1 MPARYSSALPKNLQK
16 AYSTKQTAFESWNM
30 PETMPQSILR
40 LKVSTPFGQMSEMH
54 KGEFSIRDLFEQP
67 YRMREFHI
75 SDSNNCL
82 VFVGESMIG
91 DKRVSSASEAK

>member
-1 MPARYSSALPKNLQK
+1 MEHVRNHASIYIEVEGIDALWANV
-16 AYSTKQTAFESWNM
+16 
-30 PETMPQSILR
+30 R
-40 LKVSTPFGQMSEMH
+40 MH
-54 KGEFSIRDLFEQP
+54 KGEFSIGDLFAQP

-75 SDSNNCL
+75 SDPNNCL